1 MANTVKFRRL
11 SNLEETEY
19 AWRESTRN
27 KGHIHMLEQVF
38 RDYLKMKNQE
48 ESQEKLEPSKELY
61 ELLAIYEESEKDLKK
76 REEYELKALQTNM
89 KDYIEALQEREE
101 MTNKLK
107 SLRSKLNKDEKE
119 AE

>member
-1 MANTVKFRRL
+1 
-11 SNLEETEY
+11 
-19 AWRESTRN
+19 
-27 KGHIHMLEQVF
+27 MLEQVF

-89 KDYIEALQEREE
+89 KDYIEALREREE
-101 MTNKLK
+101 MTNKFKSLK
-107 SLRSKLNKDEKE
+107 SKLEASKNKNTESSE
-119 AE
+119 